1 MTATAVRPEQGG
13 TAPTPRGR
21 GLRAVLVAVIAVAL
35 VALGGGLAVGLGI
48 GRQPTPTADSVDAG
62 FSRDMAVHHRQG
74 VEMANLAPERSS
86 DPEVRQLA
94 FDISATQTNQA
105 GRMEGWLSLWGLSRS
120 GGDHMAWM
128 GGGHTGHS
136 AHDASDGAVMP
147 GMATEAELAQLR
159 SLSGPAFDVEFLRLM
174 TRHHQGGFDMAE
186 YAAENA
192 DVTAVRTLA
201 RSIADTQ
208 SAEVRTMVG
217 MLTARGGTPLPEP

>member
-1 MTATAVRPEQGG
+1 
-13 TAPTPRGR
+13 
-21 GLRAVLVAVIAVAL
+21 
-35 VALGGGLAVGLGI
+35 
-48 GRQPTPTADSVDAG
+48 
-62 FSRDMAVHHRQG
+62 
-74 VEMANLAPERSS
+74 
-86 DPEVRQLA
+86 
-94 FDISATQTNQA
+94 
-105 GRMEGWLSLWGLSRS
+105 
-120 GGDHMAWM
+120 MAWM

-186 YAAENA
+186 YAAENG